1 MQLMK
6 INVLDTVIIIGIT
19 IKDNNKDVVSIV
31 VVNQLLII
39 KAKNQNI

>member
-31 VVNQLLII
+31 AVN
-39 KAKNQNI
+39 

>member
-31 VVNQLLII
+31 AVNQLLII